1 MSLHK
6 DRSDERLLQPVP
18 QREEIRYEAD
28 LRPTSLADYVGQRH
42 VTDNLT
48 VYLKA
53 ARRRGRPLDHILF
66 AGPPG
71 LGKTSLA
78 QLVAAELGA
87 ELRRTS
93 GPAIERP
100 GDLASL
106 LSQLEP
112 GEVLFIDEVHRL
124 GSAIEE
130 VLYPAMED
138 FSLDVTIGQGP
149 GARSVRIELPPFTL
163 IGATTRAGLLTAPLR
178 HRFGIV
184 ERFDFYGREELE
196 EIVGRGAQRLAVTL
210 DPEAARE
217 IASRSRGT
225 PRVALRLLRRIRDFA
240 EIEANGVIS
249 RELADGALRRL
260 GVDQLGLDPLDRR
273 LMTVI
278 MDHHSG
284 GPVGL
289 NNLAASLGE
298 EADTLEEVCEP
309 FLIQIGFIE
318 RTPRGRRLTEKGRR
332 YLGAE
337 GGSGKTLFD

>member
-1 MSLHK
+1 MSFGD
-6 DRSDERLLQPVP
+6 DRQRDRLLQPLS
-18 QREEIRYEAD
+18 QKEEIRYEAD
-28 LRPTSLADYVGQRH
+28 LRPARLEDYIGQRH
-42 VTDNLT
+42 VTENLV
-48 VYLKA
+48 VYLEA

-78 QLVAAELGA
+78 QLVASELDA

-106 LSQLEP
+106 LTQLEP
-112 GEVLFIDEVHRL
+112 GDVLFIDELHRL
-124 GSAIEE
+124 GSAVEE

-149 GARSVRIELPPFTL
+149 GARSVRIDLPPFTL

-184 ERFDFYGREELE
+184 ERFEFYSPEELE
-196 EIVGRGAQRLAVTL
+196 EIVGRGAARLSVGLERGAG
-210 DPEAARE
+210 RE

-240 EIEANGVIS
+240 EIEAQGVIN
-249 RELADGALRRL
+249 RDLADGAMQRL

-273 LMTVI
+273 LLTVI
-278 MDHHSG
+278 LDHHSG

-318 RTPRGRRLTEKGRR
+318 RTPRGRRLTERGRR
-332 YLGAE
+332 YLGA
-337 GGSGKTLFD
+337 GPGPDKSLFD